1 MIQVSLKKF
10 KCKASYGILMF
21 AICFDLEGVF
31 TPEVWINV
39 ALKTGIDELKIT
51 TRDEPDYDKLMKR
64 RLQILKEHKITLK
77 DIQAVINSM
86 DLLPG
91 AKEFLDWVR
100 SKVPAVIVLSDTFE
114 EFGMIFMKKL
124 GYPPL
129 LCHKLEVDPKTN
141 MITNYILRIDEQKRR
156 TAEKMKEL
164 NYEVIAAG
172 DSYNDTKMLMVAD
185 HGILFRPPQNV
196 IKEFPQFPVVTDY
209 EEFKKLIAE
218 IMKIP
223 V

>member
-1 MIQVSLKKF
+1 M
-10 KCKASYGILMF
+10 GILMF

-39 ALKTGIDELKIT
+39 ALKTGINELKIT
-51 TRDEPDYDKLMKR
+51 TRDEPNYDKLMKR
-64 RLQILKEHKITLK
+64 RLQILNEHKITLK

-100 SKVPAVIVLSDTFE
+100 SKVPAVLILSDTFE

-124 GYPPL
+124 GYPVL
-129 LCHKLEVDPKTN
+129 LCHKLEVDPQTN
-141 MITNYILRIDEQKRR
+141 MITNYILRIDDQKRR

-164 NYEVIAAG
+164 NYKVIAAG

-185 HGILFRPPQNV
+185 YGILFRPPQNV

-209 EEFKKLIAE
+209 EEFEKLIAK
-218 IMKIP
+218 IMNISI
-223 V
+223 